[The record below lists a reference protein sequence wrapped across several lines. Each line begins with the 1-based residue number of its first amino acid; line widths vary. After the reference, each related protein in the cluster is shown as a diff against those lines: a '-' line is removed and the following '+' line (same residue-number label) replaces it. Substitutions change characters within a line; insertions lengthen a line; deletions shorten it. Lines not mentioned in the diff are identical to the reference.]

1 MQKQQ
6 TDHEKRSAR
15 AMQNYHIEM
24 RRIKQ
29 IADGARAQAIDKR
42 RNEELKVNAKAMRY
56 RATGEPPLP
65 PSCLCL

>member
-1 MQKQQ
+1 
-6 TDHEKRSAR
+6 
-15 AMQNYHIEM
+15 MQNYHIEM